1 MLTTTTL
8 LKANYLN
15 IDALDTDRDA
25 TITEC
30 IKQAGSIIKTLCNQ
44 PIEQESL
51 TYEFRGGGTSAIPL
65 ADQLLGGSGYS
76 TKLIPYTVPS
86 TLVAVS
92 HRTLPTDSWTADTG
106 CTLFVDNL
114 QTRLYHPNGF
124 GYAYYKATLNVGY
137 TTIPDDIVHA
147 VSELALYIYNE
158 TSVSNESRAGLA
170 SRAIT
175 QNSITSTLAYA
186 DVIARIRPILTK
198 YTIYAV

>member
-30 IKQAGSIIKTLCNQ
+30 IKQAGSILKTLCNQ
-44 PIEQESL
+44 PLEQEAVA
-51 TYEFRGGGTSAIPL
+51 YEFRGISNGNSV
-65 ADQLLGGSGYS
+65 ADQLLGGSGYA

-92 HRTLPTDSWTADTG
+92 HRTLPTDSWTTDTG

-114 QTRLYHPNGF
+114 QTRLYNPNGF
-124 GYAYYKATLNVGY
+124 GYAYYKATISVGY

-147 VSELALYIYNE
+147 ASELAVYIYNE

-175 QNSITSTLAYA
+175 QNSITSTLTYA
-186 DVIARIRPILTK
+186 DVIARIRPIITK

>member
-30 IKQAGSIIKTLCNQ
+30 IKQAGSILKTLCNQ
-44 PIEQESL
+44 PLEQESIS
-51 TYEFRGGGTSAIPL
+51 YEFRGIATSASV
-65 ADQLLGGSGYS
+65 ADQLLGGSGYA
-76 TKLIPYTVPS
+76 TKLIPYTVPT
-86 TLVAVS
+86 TLVALS
-92 HRTLPTDSWTADTG
+92 HRTLPSDSWTTDTG
-106 CTLFVDNL
+106 SSLFVDNL
-114 QTRLYHPNGF
+114 QTRLYNPNGF
-124 GYAYYKATLNVGY
+124 GYNFYKATLNVGY
-137 TTIPDDIVHA
+137 TTIPDDLIHA
-147 VSELALYIYNE
+147 VSELAVYIFNE

-175 QNSITSTLAYA
+175 QNSITSTLTYA
-186 DVIARIRPILTK
+186 DVIARIRPIITK